1 MSLFNK
7 DDLINKADKP
17 KLEHNLSKLL
27 PETVHVI
34 IHPNS
39 KYVLDGGSLLHIVPW
54 TVDHTFAQ
62 ICPAY
67 VKYIK
72 K

>member
-1 MSLFNK
+1 MSLFDK
-7 DDLINKADKP
+7 DDLINEAGKP

-27 PETVHVI
+27 PETVHAI
-34 IHPNS
+34 IPSNS
-39 KYVLDGGSLLHIVPW
+39 KYVLDGVSLLHKLPW

-62 ICPAY
+62 ICQAY